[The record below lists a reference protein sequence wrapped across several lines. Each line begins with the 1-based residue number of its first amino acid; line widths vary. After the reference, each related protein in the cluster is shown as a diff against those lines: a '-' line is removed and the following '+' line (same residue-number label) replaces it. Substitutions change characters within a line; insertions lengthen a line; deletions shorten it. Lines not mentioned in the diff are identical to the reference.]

1 MTNDKQR
8 LRSIIG
14 PCVSGCRE
22 GLLKKT
28 EVLNLQTERY
38 AQREME
44 GGGGG
49 GREMN
54 SSPKRGRWNLR
65 ENACKGD
72 DIVVFVPFY
81 KFTVKLLIGL
91 S

>member
-49 GREMN
+49 GKRNEFKPEAWSLESERERMQ
-54 SSPKRGRWNLR
+54 G
-65 ENACKGD
+65 G
-72 DIVVFVPFY
+72 
-81 KFTVKLLIGL
+81 
-91 S
+91 